1 MKKII
6 PIFGAMIFTFASL
19 ISCNEDNGNNNA
31 EKVALKEKKDSIIIE
46 QTKVIIEDK
55 IEPGIIKKVNITYS
69 SKSIENE
76 DMGNTTESV
85 KNGGVLLLNGCNTD
99 EIKKIKIEGSGN
111 KLTLTIS
118 SNGKVF
124 FEKKDISIDDFIS
137 LTEKDGIGF
146 GDITITQQN
155 KTLFKNKLSISG
167 CN

>member
-76 DMGNTTESV
+76 DMGNTTETL

-99 EIKKIKIEGSGN
+99 EIKKIKIEG
-111 KLTLTIS
+111 
-118 SNGKVF
+118 
-124 FEKKDISIDDFIS
+124 
-137 LTEKDGIGF
+137 
-146 GDITITQQN
+146 
-155 KTLFKNKLSISG
+155 
-167 CN
+167 

>member
-6 PIFGAMIFTFASL
+6 PFFGTMMFSFASL
-19 ISCNEDNGNNNA
+19 ISCIGDNGNNNTK
-31 EKVALKEKKDSIIIE
+31 KVALEEKKDSITIE

-124 FEKKDISIDDFIS
+124 LKKRIFQS
-137 LTEKDGIGF
+137 
-146 GDITITQQN
+146 TI
-155 KTLFKNKLSISG
+155 LFL
-167 CN
+167 